1 MESFSNQTIN
11 FNKLPDY
18 KKTEL
23 TPIAKRYKKVLLFNL
38 IVSNVI
44 IFGIAVAVSILF
56 LDEVIWLYKGIA
68 LMILFLI
75 IMISNVFS
83 LIAFKR
89 KSFAFREQDVIYCS
103 GVLSISYEIVPYNR
117 LQHVVLKQGWLSRFL
132 GLATIECYTAASSNN
147 EVAIPGLE
155 LEQAEKIKNLLLNK
169 INQVELKETSDNE
182 DASNDDVN
190 SNSIS
195 TDQNL
200 EENATN

>member
-11 FNKLPDY
+11 FNELPDY
-18 KKTEL
+18 KITEL
-23 TPIAKRYKKVLLFNL
+23 TPIAKRYKKILIFNL
-38 IVSNVI
+38 IISSVI
-44 IFGIAVAVSILF
+44 ILGIAIAVSILF

-68 LMILFLI
+68 ITILFLI
-75 IMISNVFS
+75 IMSSNIFS

-117 LQHVVLKQGWLSRFL
+117 LQHVVLKQGWLSRYL

-169 INQVELKETSDNE
+169 INQVDLKEASDIE
-182 DASNDDVN
+182 EESNDDVN

-195 TDQNL
+195 TDQNI